1 MASNNKSSKSNAQK
15 LKELGVLTNR
25 ASQRRIDDIENYLK
39 EKVEKDEAII
49 LDLIQIFK
57 SKHPDVVVNFPVNYH
72 YC

>member
-1 MASNNKSSKSNAQK
+1 MASNNKSKSNAQK
-15 LKELGVLTNR
+15 LKDLGILRSGT
-25 ASQRRIDDIENYLK
+25 AQRRTDDIENYLK

-57 SKHPDVVVNFPVNYH
+57 SKNPDVVVSFTFNSP